1 MTTTMPTT
9 GTAIEL
15 VAWSRRRRA
24 PRQLLRG
31 ARTRILAAFI
41 VLLGAS
47 TLAST
52 VALREILQA
61 RADERLA
68 SSLEQEV
75 EEFRRLAAEGR
86 NPLTGEPFGGNVGA
100 IFDVYFQRNVPVAGE
115 AVFTFVDGRRDQTS
129 STDLRPEVVSGVGR
143 LAGITASTRGEIELP
158 DGEVRYL
165 AVPVIIEGRRR
176 GVFVVTHD
184 VREEAREVDEAS
196 QVAGGVSLAVL
207 MLASVLAFVIAGR
220 VLAPL
225 RELTDT
231 ARSITETDLTRRI
244 EVVGHDEV
252 AEAGRTFNAML
263 DRLQAAFA
271 TQKSFV
277 ADAGHELRTPITIIR
292 GHLELLGDD
301 AQERRETVTLVCDEL
316 DRMSRFVDD
325 LLLLAQAEQ
334 ADFVQPSDVDLDAL
348 TEELMAKAS
357 ALAPRDWQLESVGF
371 GRLHADRQRL
381 TQAVMQLAQNAVQ
394 HTAEGDRIAIG
405 SSLRDGH
412 ARLWVRDRGPGVAQA
427 DRDRIFD
434 RFARGSGAR
443 RSAGAGLGLTIVSAI
458 AEAHGGSVRLEPAGP
473 DGGALFTV
481 TIPADSPP
489 AEEAASR

>member
-1 MTTTMPTT
+1 
-9 GTAIEL
+9 
-15 VAWSRRRRA
+15 
-24 PRQLLRG
+24 
-31 ARTRILAAFI
+31 
-41 VLLGAS
+41 
-47 TLAST
+47 
-52 VALREILQA
+52 
-61 RADERLA
+61 
-68 SSLEQEV
+68 
-75 EEFRRLAAEGR
+75 
-86 NPLTGEPFGGNVGA
+86 
-100 IFDVYFQRNVPVAGE
+100 
-115 AVFTFVDGRRDQTS
+115 
-129 STDLRPEVVSGVGR
+129 
-143 LAGITASTRGEIELP
+143 
-158 DGEVRYL
+158 
-165 AVPVIIEGRRR
+165 
-176 GVFVVTHD
+176 
-184 VREEAREVDEAS
+184 
-196 QVAGGVSLAVL
+196 
-207 MLASVLAFVIAGR
+207 VLAFVIAGR